1 MPFQPLKFRAI
12 EACFKVYRLTQIDNI
27 HVKAWWSTD
36 SPRRLQQSANWETS
50 ELYME
55 DLDHTRADSSELNA
69 ATAHCA
75 D

>member
-1 MPFQPLKFRAI
+1 MSMLGGQ
-12 EACFKVYRLTQIDNI
+12 LTARVGYNNLRIG
-27 HVKAWWSTD
+27 K
-36 SPRRLQQSANWETS
+36 TS